1 MYTANEDRYNNMPIR
16 RAGNSGF
23 QLPALSLGLWRNYGN
38 HADISNSE
46 ETVLAAFDNGI
57 FHFDLANNYGPDA
70 GTAEETFGQI
80 MTKDLRP
87 YRHELVLSTKAGFS
101 MWPGPYGEM
110 SSRKTLITSLD
121 ESLKRMQVNYV
132 DIFYSHRPDPVTS
145 FEETAEA
152 LADIVRSGKALYIG
166 ISNYETEQT
175 HEMAKLL
182 RERNVPFV
190 VNQYSYNMLNQ
201 EAVTTGL
208 LQELKQDNAGLV
220 AYGPLAEGLLSGK
233 YNAGI
238 PSDFPIHRTN
248 KFLFADG
255 TDKVV
260 TKLNQLTDIA
270 NSRNQ
275 TLPQMAIAWLLNDPV
290 VTSIILGTSHKQ
302 HLLDNLQALQNLNF
316 TSDELSEINKIV
328 NEWQHAKKRRDK
340 RRFYSL
346 GFKKFGERPN

>member
-1 MYTANEDRYNNMPIR
+1 MYIANDNRYDQMPIR

-38 HADISNSE
+38 HADIANSE
-46 ETVLAAFDNGI
+46 ATMLTAFDNGI

-121 ESLKRMQVNYV
+121 ESLKRMQVDYV

-166 ISNYETEQT
+166 ISNYNTEQT
-175 HEMAKLL
+175 KQMATLL

-190 VNQYSYNMLNQ
+190 VNQYSYNLLNQ

-208 LQELKQDNAGLV
+208 LDELKQDNAGMV

-233 YNAGI
+233 YNSGI

-248 KFLFADG
+248 KFLFANG
-255 TDKVV
+255 TDQVV
-260 TKLNQLTDIA
+260 TKLNQLTELA
-270 NSRNQ
+270 NNRGQ
-275 TLPQMAIAWLLNDPV
+275 TLAQMAIAWLLHDPV
-290 VTSIILGTSHKQ
+290 VTSIILGVSNQ
-302 HLLDNLQALQNLNF
+302 DHLISNLEALNHLEF
-316 TSDELSEINKIV
+316 TTDELAKINEIV
-328 NEWQHAKKRRDK
+328 NQ
-340 RRFYSL
+340 
-346 GFKKFGERPN
+346 

>member
-1 MYTANEDRYNNMPIR
+1 MYTANDNRYDQMPIR

-38 HADISNSE
+38 HADIANSE
-46 ETVLAAFDNGI
+46 ATMLTAFDNGI

-80 MTKDLRP
+80 MVKDLRP

-121 ESLKRMQVNYV
+121 ESLKRMQVDYV

-166 ISNYETEQT
+166 ISNYNTEQT
-175 HEMAKLL
+175 KQMATLL
-182 RERNVPFV
+182 RKRNVPFV
-190 VNQYSYNMLNQ
+190 VNQYSYNLLNQ

-208 LQELKQDNAGLV
+208 LDELKQDNAGMV

-233 YNAGI
+233 YNSGI

-248 KFLFADG
+248 KFLFANG
-255 TDKVV
+255 TDQVV
-260 TKLNQLTDIA
+260 TKLNQLTELA
-270 NSRNQ
+270 NNRGQ
-275 TLPQMAIAWLLNDPV
+275 TLAQMAIAWLLHDPV
-290 VTSIILGTSHKQ
+290 VTSIILGVSNQ
-302 HLLDNLQALQNLNF
+302 DHLISNLEALNHLEF
-316 TSDELSEINKIV
+316 TTDELAKINEIV
-328 NEWQHAKKRRDK
+328 NQ
-340 RRFYSL
+340 
-346 GFKKFGERPN
+346 

>member
-1 MYTANEDRYNNMPIR
+1 MYIANDNRYDQMPIR

-38 HADISNSE
+38 HADIANSE
-46 ETVLAAFDNGI
+46 ATMLTAFDNGI

-121 ESLKRMQVNYV
+121 ESLKRMQVDYV

-166 ISNYETEQT
+166 ISNYNTEQT
-175 HEMAKLL
+175 KQMATLL

-190 VNQYSYNMLNQ
+190 VNQYSYNLLNQ

-208 LQELKQDNAGLV
+208 LDELKQDNAGMV

-233 YNAGI
+233 YNTGI

-248 KFLFADG
+248 KFLFANG
-255 TDKVV
+255 TDQVV
-260 TKLNQLTDIA
+260 TKLNQLTELA
-270 NSRNQ
+270 NNRGQ
-275 TLPQMAIAWLLNDPV
+275 TLAQMAIAWLLHDPV
-290 VTSIILGTSHKQ
+290 VTSIILGVSNQ
-302 HLLDNLQALQNLNF
+302 DHLISNLEALNHLEF
-316 TSDELSEINKIV
+316 TTDELAKINEIV
-328 NEWQHAKKRRDK
+328 NQ
-340 RRFYSL
+340 
-346 GFKKFGERPN
+346 

>member
-1 MYTANEDRYNNMPIR
+1 MYTANENRYANMPIR

-23 QLPALSLGLWRNYGN
+23 QLPILALGLWRNYGN
-38 HADISNSE
+38 HADIANSE
-46 ETVLAAFDNGI
+46 ATVLAAFDQGI
-57 FHFDLANNYGPDA
+57 FHFDLANNYGPDN
-70 GTAEETFGQI
+70 GTAEETFGRI

-121 ESLKRMQVNYV
+121 ESLKRMQVDYV

-145 FEETAEA
+145 FAETAEA

-166 ISNYETEQT
+166 ISNYDTEQT
-175 HEMAKLL
+175 HQMASLL
-182 RERNVPFV
+182 RDRNVPFV
-190 VNQYSYNMLNQ
+190 ANQFSYNMLNQ

-208 LQELKQDNAGLV
+208 LDELRQDNAGMV

-238 PSDFPIHRTN
+238 PADFPIHRTN

-255 TDKVV
+255 SDKVV
-260 TKLNQLTDIA
+260 TKLNQLNDLA
-270 NSRNQ
+270 QNRNQ
-275 TLPQMAIAWLLNDPV
+275 TLAQMAIAWLLHDPV
-290 VTSIILGTSHKQ
+290 VTSIILGVSQ
-302 HLLDNLQALQNLNF
+302 QEHLVTNIDALKHLDF
-316 TSDELSEINKIV
+316 TQDELTEINKIV
-328 NEWQHAKKRRDK
+328 N
-340 RRFYSL
+340 S
-346 GFKKFGERPN
+346 

>member
-1 MYTANEDRYNNMPIR
+1 MYTANDNRYAKMPIR

-38 HADISNSE
+38 HADIANSE
-46 ETVLAAFDNGI
+46 ATMLTAFDNGI

-121 ESLKRMQVNYV
+121 ESLKRMQVDYV

-145 FEETAEA
+145 FAETAEA

-166 ISNYETEQT
+166 ISNYNTAETKQ
-175 HEMAKLL
+175 MAALL
-182 RERNVPFV
+182 KERNVPFV
-190 VNQYSYNMLNQ
+190 VNQYSYNLLNQ
-201 EAVTTGL
+201 EAITTGL
-208 LQELKQDNAGLV
+208 LDELNRDNAGMV

-238 PSDFPIHRTN
+238 PADFPIHRTN

-260 TKLNQLTDIA
+260 TKLNQLTELA
-270 NSRNQ
+270 NNRGQ
-275 TLPQMAIAWLLNDPV
+275 TLAQMAISWLLHDPV
-290 VTSIILGTSHKQ
+290 VTSIILGVSNQ
-302 HLLDNLQALQNLNF
+302 EHLISNLAALNHLEF
-316 TSDELSEINKIV
+316 TADELDQIAKIV
-328 NEWQHAKKRRDK
+328 N
-340 RRFYSL
+340 
-346 GFKKFGERPN
+346 

>member
-1 MYTANEDRYNNMPIR
+1 MYIANDNRYDQMPIR

-38 HADISNSE
+38 HADIANSE
-46 ETVLAAFDNGI
+46 ATMLTAFDNGI

-121 ESLKRMQVNYV
+121 ESLKRMQVDYV

-166 ISNYETEQT
+166 ISNYNTEQT
-175 HEMAKLL
+175 KQMATLL

-190 VNQYSYNMLNQ
+190 VNQYSYNLLNQ

-208 LQELKQDNAGLV
+208 LDELKQDNAGMV

-233 YNAGI
+233 YNSGI

-248 KFLFADG
+248 KFLFANG
-255 TDKVV
+255 TDQVV
-260 TKLNQLTDIA
+260 TKLNQLTELA
-270 NSRNQ
+270 NNRGQ
-275 TLPQMAIAWLLNDPV
+275 TLAQMVIAWLLHDPV
-290 VTSIILGTSHKQ
+290 VTSIILGVSNQ
-302 HLLDNLQALQNLNF
+302 DHLISNLEALNHLEF
-316 TSDELSEINKIV
+316 TTDELAKINEIV
-328 NEWQHAKKRRDK
+328 NQ
-340 RRFYSL
+340 
-346 GFKKFGERPN
+346 

>member
-1 MYTANEDRYNNMPIR
+1 MYIANDNRYDQMPIR

-38 HADISNSE
+38 HADIANSE
-46 ETVLAAFDNGI
+46 ATMLTAFDNGI

-121 ESLKRMQVNYV
+121 ESLKRMQVDYV

-166 ISNYETEQT
+166 ISNYNTEQT
-175 HEMAKLL
+175 KQMATLL

-190 VNQYSYNMLNQ
+190 VNQYSYNLLNQ

-208 LQELKQDNAGLV
+208 LDELKQDNAGMV

-233 YNAGI
+233 YNTGI

-248 KFLFADG
+248 KFLFANG
-255 TDKVV
+255 TDQVV
-260 TKLNQLTDIA
+260 TKLNQLTELA
-270 NSRNQ
+270 NNRGQ
-275 TLPQMAIAWLLNDPV
+275 TLAQMVIAWLLHDPV
-290 VTSIILGTSHKQ
+290 VTSIILGVSNQ
-302 HLLDNLQALQNLNF
+302 DHLISNLEALNHLEF
-316 TSDELSEINKIV
+316 TTDELAKINEIV
-328 NEWQHAKKRRDK
+328 NQ
-340 RRFYSL
+340 
-346 GFKKFGERPN
+346 

>member
-1 MYTANEDRYNNMPIR
+1 MYIANDNRYDQMPIR

-38 HADISNSE
+38 HADIANSE
-46 ETVLAAFDNGI
+46 ATMLTAFDNGI

-121 ESLKRMQVNYV
+121 ESLKRMQVDYV

-166 ISNYETEQT
+166 ISNYNTEQT
-175 HEMAKLL
+175 KQMATLL

-190 VNQYSYNMLNQ
+190 VNQYSYNLLNQ

-208 LQELKQDNAGLV
+208 LDELKQDNAGMV

-233 YNAGI
+233 YNTGI

-248 KFLFADG
+248 KFLFANG
-255 TDKVV
+255 TDQVV
-260 TKLNQLTDIA
+260 TKLNQLTELA
-270 NSRNQ
+270 NNRGQ
-275 TLPQMAIAWLLNDPV
+275 TLAQMAIAWLLHDPV
-290 VTSIILGTSHKQ
+290 VTSIILGVSNQ
-302 HLLDNLQALQNLNF
+302 DHLISNLEALNHLEF
-316 TSDELSEINKIV
+316 TTDELSKINEIV
-328 NEWQHAKKRRDK
+328 NQ
-340 RRFYSL
+340 
-346 GFKKFGERPN
+346 